1 MARYVIK
8 LKIISESEIYVE
20 ADNVEIAVYKSEN
33 EDIRDYAKIPEVVSK
48 EVIGASL
55 LEETLTE
62 QELPSSG

>member
-8 LKIISESEIYVE
+8 LKIVTESEIYVE
-20 ADNVEIAVYKSEN
+20 ADNVEIAVYRSEN
-33 EDIRDYAKIPEVVSK
+33 EDIRDFAKLPEVISK